1 MAGFDLISVLY
12 ILSGAVVGGIAA
24 WLLRGWQGQRV
35 LQDSSVR
42 WQQKLDEA
50 AGENEQL
57 SAAIGTLKK
66 LVRAHEIVIQK
77 HVAAGEAARTEL
89 NSLNEKAGMLSK
101 NLFTIGAERD
111 ELKDQVTRHQNTL
124 NVAKQKIAVL
134 QSGVDKDQ
142 NVYKSQLASA
152 MEERDALQRKVDDA
166 QSEQQSLNNLLASSR
181 SEYSSVSELL
191 ASAQAKLKKLNALE
205 DKIISLEAD
214 NVQFEH
220 KATLALKEADSMRRE
235 IEELS
240 DLKAQNSQLVR
251 CLESME
257 TSRKQHEEDA
267 HRYRSQYEK
276 SEKESDTL
284 RFRMGDLQENF
295 AKMRS
300 AEEEASPP
308 VNGNNPVMLTFGMT
322 EPDGDLDDLQEIIGI
337 GKVFEQTLHDLGIYH
352 YRQIAAFGAAEIA
365 RINSE
370 LKDYTGRIEHDDW
383 IGQARDLH
391 FKKYG

>member
-322 EPDGDLDDLQEIIGI
+322 EPDGDLDDLQENIGI